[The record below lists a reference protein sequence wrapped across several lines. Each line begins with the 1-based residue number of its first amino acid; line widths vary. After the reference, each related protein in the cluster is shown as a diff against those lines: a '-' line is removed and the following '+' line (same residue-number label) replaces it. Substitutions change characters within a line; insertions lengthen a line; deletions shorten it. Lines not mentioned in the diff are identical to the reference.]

1 MLQLP
6 AWYTNIPFF
15 WHLPILLVLVS
26 LVYSGTRHDD
36 WPSILGEA
44 FRWGSR
50 MAVFMC
56 SASAWRCTRLCFLPQ
71 LEGS

>member
-1 MLQLP
+1 MLP
-6 AWYTNIPFF
+6 SWITIVPFF
-15 WHLPILLVLVS
+15 WHLPILLALVS

-50 MAVFMC
+50 MAVFMFC
-56 SASAWRCTRLCFLPQ
+56 VGIAMYALCFLPRWP
-71 LEGS
+71 SY

>member
-6 AWYTNIPFF
+6 TWYTDIPFF
-15 WHLPILLVLVS
+15 WHLPILLALVS

-50 MAVFMC
+50 MAVFM
-56 SASAWRCTRLCFLPQ
+56 LCVGVAMYALCYLPRW
-71 LEGS
+71 GS